1 MGVESIYDQAMG
13 QKTTKD
19 IRLSKGKEKI
29 TMLTAY
35 DYPTAAILDETGIDI
50 LLVGDSLGNVILGY
64 PNTLQVTLDN
74 IIHHTKAV
82 VRGTK
87 NALVVADLP
96 FGTYQASVSQA
107 IESSSRLLSEGQA
120 HAVKLE
126 GGKIMAET
134 VARLVQVGIPV
145 MGHIGL
151 TPQSVHQFGGY
162 GMHGKTPTEAEAIMQ
177 DASALA
183 QAGAFSI
190 VLECVEPILA
200 AQITKNISIPTIG
213 IGSGT
218 DCDGQVL
225 VTHDML
231 GFTTHKVPKFVTQ
244 FANLRSLIHE
254 STAQYIRS
262 VKTPS

>member
-1 MGVESIYDQAMG
+1 MP

-19 IRLSKGKEKI
+19 IRLAKGKEKI
-29 TMLTAY
+29 AMLTAY
-35 DYPTAAILDETGIDI
+35 DYPTAAILDEAGIDI
-50 LLVGDSLGNVILGY
+50 LLVGDSLGNVVLGF
-64 PNTLQVTLDN
+64 PNTLQVTLEN
-74 IIHHTKAV
+74 IIHHTQAV

-96 FGTYQASVSQA
+96 FGTYQASTSQA
-107 IESSSRLLSEGQA
+107 IESSARLISEGQA
-120 HAVKLE
+120 QAVKLE
-126 GGKIMAET
+126 GGKIMMET
-134 VARLVQVGIPV
+134 VKRLVEVGIPV

-162 GMHGKTPTEAEAIMQ
+162 GMHGKTSTEAEAIMQ
-177 DASALA
+177 DALALE

-190 VLECVEPILA
+190 VLECVEPTLA
-200 AQITKNISIPTIG
+200 AQITKTISTPTIG
-213 IGSGT
+213 IGSGE

-244 FANLRSLIHE
+244 LVNLRSIINETTH
-254 STAQYIRS
+254 QYIRN
-262 VKTPS
+262 VKKTS